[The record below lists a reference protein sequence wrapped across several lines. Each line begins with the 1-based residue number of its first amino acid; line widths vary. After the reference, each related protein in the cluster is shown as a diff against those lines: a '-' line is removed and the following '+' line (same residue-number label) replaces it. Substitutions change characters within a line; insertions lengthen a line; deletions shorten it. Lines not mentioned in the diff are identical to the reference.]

1 MVTALATCTCSAP
14 KPFIHNGAIEIS
26 RTSSQRCKLGRK
38 GMQLSRHVVGLFM
51 YFTRLADGFG
61 LPLDEPIAEAGR
73 KETRLRRP
81 GEAGEGVA

>member
-1 MVTALATCTCSAP
+1 MTAESWRPLR
-14 KPFIHNGAIEIS
+14 E
-26 RTSSQRCKLGRK
+26 LGFDDEAC
-38 GMQLSRHVVGLFM
+38 LEVAHVVGLFM

-81 GEAGEGVA
+81 GEAPEGVA